1 MSIYNFLFI
10 QLGSELFNFYLK
22 GVEKLQRTLSL
33 PGAIA
38 VSIGGMLSGIFV
50 LPGLAVGITGSS
62 IWLAFLVASVCVL
75 PAVLSKAELATAMP
89 KSGGTYVYIE
99 RAFGPLFGTV
109 AGIGLWLS
117 LLLKSAF
124 SLVGLSAYL
133 YVLIKVDASSTKGIA
148 LIALLIVLLL
158 NVFGV
163 KKVEKTQL
171 VIVSISVVSL
181 IAIIFLGANSFDS
194 RLLDPVFPEGS
205 SGFIAGV
212 AFLYISYAGV
222 TKIAA
227 VAGEI
232 KNPEKNLPRT
242 MIISLFLI
250 TTVYVFVALVLVGNI
265 EASVLST
272 DIKPIYTLFQSIGG
286 NTFGYIAG
294 VVGVITLLSMANSGV
309 LASSR
314 FPFAMGKDKLM
325 PGFLGSISSKFMT
338 PIPAILTTSGLIALA
353 IIYLDVVKI
362 AKLASAF
369 KVLMFIF
376 TELSVIVLRETNAQ
390 WYNPSFRSPLYPYV
404 QIFGIV
410 SGIVLLT
417 FLGIMPLLSVFGVF
431 ALGFFIF
438 LLYGSKTNRSG
449 VIVNY
454 GMFSFLFKGSETKK
468 EALVKTKDA
477 KEIINTDAQV
487 VVPLLGEE
495 KSPEMLVEIASSITK
510 GSKLNTI
517 NLVEAPNQTF
527 LEAIDVDTPKSESIK
542 RRVLNLNNNLKID
555 VTYESVSTHN
565 VANSI
570 ENITGERK
578 CKWLVMGWDGRASSG
593 IWVGNPIGWVLQN
606 VNSSFALYKDNGVR
620 SFEKVVLA
628 LRPGRKNSVFVEV
641 AENICVSYSATLS
654 LLNIVP
660 EGTSEIE
667 IDKIKKASGSLISKT
682 KCKSELV
689 LIESSDPL
697 ETITGQSANYDLLIL
712 GTPEKDNWLNVLFGG
727 GRDKFVQ
734 NSVCSVLRLTIK

>member
-1 MSIYNFLFI
+1 M
-10 QLGSELFNFYLK
+10 K
-22 GVEKLQRTLSL
+22 KLQRTLSL

-38 VSIGGMLSGIFV
+38 VSVGGMLSGIFV

-62 IWLAFLVASVCVL
+62 VWLAFLVASLCIL
-75 PAVLSKAELATAMP
+75 PAVLSKSELATAMP

-99 RAFGPLFGTV
+99 RAFGPLFGTI

-133 YVLIKVDASSTKGIA
+133 YVLIEVDASLTKGIA
-148 LIALLIVLLL
+148 LLALLFILLL

-171 VIVSISVVSL
+171 VIVSISVLSL
-181 IAIIFLGANSFDS
+181 VGIIVFGTSSFDS
-194 RLLDPVFPEGS
+194 NLLEPVFIDGS
-205 SGFIAGV
+205 SGFITGV

-242 MIISLFLI
+242 MIFSLLLI
-250 TTVYVFVALVLVGNI
+250 TAIYVFVALVLVGNV
-265 EASVLST
+265 EASILST
-272 DIKPIYTLFQSIGG
+272 DIKPIHTLFQSIGG
-286 NTFGYIAG
+286 NALGYVAG
-294 VVGVITLLSMANSGV
+294 AVGVITLLSMANSGV

-325 PGFLGSISSKFMT
+325 PGFLGSVSSRFMT
-338 PIPAILTTSGLIALA
+338 PVSAIITTSTLIALA
-353 IIYLDVVKI
+353 ILFLDVVKI

-376 TELSVIVLRETNAQ
+376 NELSVIVLRETNAQ

-404 QIFGIV
+404 QLFGIF
-410 SGIVLLT
+410 SGIVLLAY
-417 FLGIMPLLSVFGVF
+417 LGIMPLISVFGVF
-431 ALGFFIF
+431 VLGFIIF
-438 LLYGSKTNRSG
+438 MIYGSKTDRSG
-449 VIVNY
+449 VISNY
-454 GMFSFLFKGSETKK
+454 GILSFLFKGKSTTESKAPSKNEISE
-468 EALVKTKDA
+468 
-477 KEIINTDAQV
+477 EIINSDAEV

-495 KSPEMLVEIASSITK
+495 KSPETLVEIACSFVK
-510 GSKLNTI
+510 NKKLNAV
-517 NLVEAPNQTF
+517 NLIEAPNQLF
-527 LEAIDVDTPKSESIK
+527 LEAVDVHSPKSESIK
-542 RRVLNLNNNLKID
+542 RRVLSLKKTLNADI
-555 VTYESVSTHN
+555 TYESVSTHN

-570 ENITGERK
+570 ENITGQRK
-578 CKWLVMGWDGRASSG
+578 CKWLVMGWEGRASSG
-593 IWVGNPIGWVLQN
+593 IWVGNPIGWILQN
-606 VNSSFALYKDNGVR
+606 VNSSFALYKDNGIR
-620 SFEKVVLA
+620 RFEKIVLA
-628 LRPGRKNSVFVEV
+628 LRPGRKNKAFIDV
-641 AENICVSYSATLS
+641 ANNICSFYGAKLT

-660 EGTSEIE
+660 NNETVSEKN
-667 IDKIKKASGSLISKT
+667 KIYESAKSLL
-682 KCKSELV
+682 SEVSCEKEV
-689 LIESSDPL
+689 LILESDNPIETVSD
-697 ETITGQSANYDLLIL
+697 QSANYDLLIL

-734 NSVCSVLRLTIK
+734 NSACSVLRLTIK

>member
-1 MSIYNFLFI
+1 M
-10 QLGSELFNFYLK
+10 K
-22 GVEKLQRTLSL
+22 KLQRTLSL

-38 VSIGGMLSGIFV
+38 VSVGGMLSGIFV

-62 IWLAFLVASVCVL
+62 VWLAFLVASLCIL
-75 PAVLSKAELATAMP
+75 PAVLSKSELATAMP

-99 RAFGPLFGTV
+99 RAFGPLFGTI

-133 YVLIKVDASSTKGIA
+133 YVLIEVDASLTKGIA
-148 LIALLIVLLL
+148 LLALFFILLL

-171 VIVSISVVSL
+171 IIVSISVLSL
-181 IAIIFLGANSFDS
+181 VGIIVFGTSSFDS
-194 RLLDPVFPEGS
+194 NLLEPVFVEGS
-205 SGFIAGV
+205 SGFITGV

-242 MIISLFLI
+242 MIFSLLLI
-250 TTVYVFVALVLVGNI
+250 TTIYVFVALVLVGNV
-265 EASVLST
+265 EASILST
-272 DIKPIYTLFQSIGG
+272 DIKPIHTLFQSIGG
-286 NTFGYIAG
+286 NALGYVAG
-294 VVGVITLLSMANSGV
+294 AVGVITLLSMANSGV

-325 PGFLGSISSKFMT
+325 PGFLGSVSSRFMT
-338 PIPAILTTSGLIALA
+338 PVSAIITTSTLIALA
-353 IIYLDVVKI
+353 ILFLDVVKI

-376 TELSVIVLRETNAQ
+376 NELSVIVLRETNAQ

-404 QIFGIV
+404 QLFGIF
-410 SGIVLLT
+410 SGIVLLAY
-417 FLGIMPLLSVFGVF
+417 LGIMPLISVFGVF
-431 ALGFFIF
+431 VLGFIIF
-438 LLYGSKTNRSG
+438 MIYGSKTDRSG
-449 VIVNY
+449 VISNY
-454 GMFSFLFKGSETKK
+454 GILSFLFKGKSTTESKAPSKNETSE
-468 EALVKTKDA
+468 
-477 KEIINTDAQV
+477 EIINSDAEV

-495 KSPEMLVEIASSITK
+495 KSPETLVEIACSFVK
-510 GSKLNTI
+510 NKKLNAV
-517 NLVEAPNQTF
+517 NLIEAPNQLF
-527 LEAIDVDTPKSESIK
+527 LEAVDVHSPKSESIK
-542 RRVLNLNNNLKID
+542 RRVLSLKKTLNADI
-555 VTYESVSTHN
+555 TYESVSTHN

-570 ENITGERK
+570 ENITGQRK
-578 CKWLVMGWDGRASSG
+578 CKWLVMGWEGRASSG
-593 IWVGNPIGWVLQN
+593 IWVGNPIGWILQN
-606 VNSSFALYKDNGVR
+606 VNSSFALYKDNGIR
-620 SFEKVVLA
+620 RFEKIVLA
-628 LRPGRKNSVFVEV
+628 LRPGRKNKAFIDV
-641 AENICVSYSATLS
+641 ANNICSFYGAKLT

-660 EGTSEIE
+660 NNETVSEKN
-667 IDKIKKASGSLISKT
+667 KIYDSAKSLL
-682 KCKSELV
+682 SEVSCEKEV
-689 LIESSDPL
+689 LILESDNPI
-697 ETITGQSANYDLLIL
+697 ETISDQSANYDLLIL

-734 NSVCSVLRLTIK
+734 NSACSVLRLTIK

>member
-1 MSIYNFLFI
+1 M
-10 QLGSELFNFYLK
+10 K
-22 GVEKLQRTLSL
+22 KLQRTLSL

-38 VSIGGMLSGIFV
+38 VSVGGMLSGIFV

-62 IWLAFLVASVCVL
+62 VWLAFLVASLCIL
-75 PAVLSKAELATAMP
+75 PAVLSKSELATAMP

-99 RAFGPLFGTV
+99 RAFGPLFGTI

-133 YVLIKVDASSTKGIA
+133 YVLIEVDASLTKGIA
-148 LIALLIVLLL
+148 LLALLFILLL

-171 VIVSISVVSL
+171 IIVSISVLSL
-181 IAIIFLGANSFDS
+181 VGIIVFGTSSFDS
-194 RLLDPVFPEGS
+194 NLLEPVFVDGS
-205 SGFIAGV
+205 SGFITGV

-242 MIISLFLI
+242 MIFSLLLI
-250 TTVYVFVALVLVGNI
+250 TTIYVFVALVLVGNV
-265 EASVLST
+265 EASILST
-272 DIKPIYTLFQSIGG
+272 DIKPIHTLFQSIGG
-286 NTFGYIAG
+286 NALGYVAG
-294 VVGVITLLSMANSGV
+294 AVGVITLLSMANSGV

-325 PGFLGSISSKFMT
+325 PGFLGSVSSRFMT
-338 PIPAILTTSGLIALA
+338 PVSAIITTSTLIALA
-353 IIYLDVVKI
+353 ILFLDVVKI

-376 TELSVIVLRETNAQ
+376 NELSVIVLRETNAQ

-404 QIFGIV
+404 QLFGIF
-410 SGIVLLT
+410 SGIVLLAY
-417 FLGIMPLLSVFGVF
+417 LGIMPLISVFGVF
-431 ALGFFIF
+431 VLGFIIF
-438 LLYGSKTNRSG
+438 MIYGSKTDRSG
-449 VIVNY
+449 VISNY
-454 GMFSFLFKGSETKK
+454 GILSFLFKGKSTTESKAPSKNEISE
-468 EALVKTKDA
+468 
-477 KEIINTDAQV
+477 EIINSDAEV

-495 KSPEMLVEIASSITK
+495 KSPETLVEIACSFVK
-510 GSKLNTI
+510 NKKLNAV
-517 NLVEAPNQTF
+517 NLIEAPNQLF
-527 LEAIDVDTPKSESIK
+527 LEAVDVHSPKSESIK
-542 RRVLNLNNNLKID
+542 RRVLSLKKTLNADI
-555 VTYESVSTHN
+555 TYESVSTHN

-570 ENITGERK
+570 ENITGQRK
-578 CKWLVMGWDGRASSG
+578 CKWLVMGWEGRASSG
-593 IWVGNPIGWVLQN
+593 IWVGNPIGWILQN
-606 VNSSFALYKDNGVR
+606 VNSSFALYKDNGIR
-620 SFEKVVLA
+620 RFEKIVLA
-628 LRPGRKNSVFVEV
+628 LRPGRKNKAFIDV
-641 AENICVSYSATLS
+641 ANNICSFYGAKLT

-660 EGTSEIE
+660 NNETVSEKN
-667 IDKIKKASGSLISKT
+667 KIYESAKSLLSGVSCEK
-682 KCKSELV
+682 EV
-689 LIESSDPL
+689 LILESDNPIETVSD
-697 ETITGQSANYDLLIL
+697 QSANYDLLIL

-734 NSVCSVLRLTIK
+734 NSACSVLRLTIK

>member
-1 MSIYNFLFI
+1 M
-10 QLGSELFNFYLK
+10 K
-22 GVEKLQRTLSL
+22 KLQRTLSL

-38 VSIGGMLSGIFV
+38 VSVGGMLSGIFV

-62 IWLAFLVASVCVL
+62 VWLAFLVASLCIL
-75 PAVLSKAELATAMP
+75 PAVLSKSELATAMP

-99 RAFGPLFGTV
+99 RAFGPLFGTI

-133 YVLIKVDASSTKGIA
+133 YVLIEVDASLTKGIA
-148 LIALLIVLLL
+148 LLALLFILLL

-171 VIVSISVVSL
+171 VIVSISVLSL
-181 IAIIFLGANSFDS
+181 VGIIVFGTSSFDS
-194 RLLDPVFPEGS
+194 NLLEPVFIDGS
-205 SGFIAGV
+205 SGFITGV

-242 MIISLFLI
+242 MIFSLLLI
-250 TTVYVFVALVLVGNI
+250 TTIYVFVALVLVGNV
-265 EASVLST
+265 EASILST
-272 DIKPIYTLFQSIGG
+272 DIKPIHTLFQSIGG
-286 NTFGYIAG
+286 NALGYVAG
-294 VVGVITLLSMANSGV
+294 AVGVITLLSMANSGV

-325 PGFLGSISSKFMT
+325 PGFLGSVSSRFMT
-338 PIPAILTTSGLIALA
+338 PVSAIITTSTLIALA
-353 IIYLDVVKI
+353 ILFLDVVKI

-376 TELSVIVLRETNAQ
+376 NELSVIVLRETNAQ

-404 QIFGIV
+404 QLFGIF
-410 SGIVLLT
+410 SGIVLLAY
-417 FLGIMPLLSVFGVF
+417 LGIMPLISVFGVF
-431 ALGFFIF
+431 VLGFIIF
-438 LLYGSKTNRSG
+438 MIYGSKTDRSG
-449 VIVNY
+449 VISNY
-454 GMFSFLFKGSETKK
+454 GILSFLFKGKSTTESKTPSKNEISE
-468 EALVKTKDA
+468 
-477 KEIINTDAQV
+477 EIINSDAEV

-495 KSPEMLVEIASSITK
+495 KSPETLVEIACSFVK
-510 GSKLNTI
+510 NKKLNAV
-517 NLVEAPNQTF
+517 NLIEAPNQLF
-527 LEAIDVDTPKSESIK
+527 LEAVDVHSPKSESIK
-542 RRVLNLNNNLKID
+542 RRVLSLKKTLNADI
-555 VTYESVSTHN
+555 TYESVSTHN

-570 ENITGERK
+570 ENITGQRK
-578 CKWLVMGWDGRASSG
+578 CKWLVMGWEGRASSG
-593 IWVGNPIGWVLQN
+593 IWVGNPIGWILQN
-606 VNSSFALYKDNGVR
+606 VNSSFALYKDNGIR
-620 SFEKVVLA
+620 RFEKIVLA
-628 LRPGRKNSVFVEV
+628 LRPGRKNKAFIDV
-641 AENICVSYSATLS
+641 ANNICSFYGAKLT

-660 EGTSEIE
+660 NNETVSEKN
-667 IDKIKKASGSLISKT
+667 KIYESAKSLLSGVSCEK
-682 KCKSELV
+682 EV
-689 LIESSDPL
+689 LILESDNPIETVSD
-697 ETITGQSANYDLLIL
+697 QSANYDLLIL

-734 NSVCSVLRLTIK
+734 NSACSVLRLTIK

>member
-1 MSIYNFLFI
+1 M
-10 QLGSELFNFYLK
+10 K
-22 GVEKLQRTLSL
+22 KLQRTLSL

-38 VSIGGMLSGIFV
+38 VSVGGMLSGIFV

-62 IWLAFLVASVCVL
+62 VWLAFLVASLCIL
-75 PAVLSKAELATAMP
+75 PAVLSKSELATAMP

-99 RAFGPLFGTV
+99 RAFGPLFGTI

-133 YVLIKVDASSTKGIA
+133 YVLIEVDASLTKGIA
-148 LIALLIVLLL
+148 LLALFFILLL

-171 VIVSISVVSL
+171 IIVSISVLSL
-181 IAIIFLGANSFDS
+181 VGIIFFGTSSFDS
-194 RLLDPVFPEGS
+194 NLLEPVFVDGS
-205 SGFIAGV
+205 SGFITGV

-242 MIISLFLI
+242 MIFSLLLI
-250 TTVYVFVALVLVGNI
+250 TTIYVFVALVLVGNV
-265 EASVLST
+265 EASILST
-272 DIKPIYTLFQSIGG
+272 DIKPIHTLFQSIGG
-286 NTFGYIAG
+286 NALGYVAG
-294 VVGVITLLSMANSGV
+294 AVGVITLLSMANSGV

-325 PGFLGSISSKFMT
+325 PGFLGSVSSRFMT
-338 PIPAILTTSGLIALA
+338 PVSAIITTSTLIALA
-353 IIYLDVVKI
+353 ILFLDVVKI

-376 TELSVIVLRETNAQ
+376 NELSVIVLRETNAQ

-404 QIFGIV
+404 QLFGIF
-410 SGIVLLT
+410 SGIVLLAY
-417 FLGIMPLLSVFGVF
+417 LGIMPLISVFGVF
-431 ALGFFIF
+431 VLGFIIF
-438 LLYGSKTNRSG
+438 MIYGSKTDRSG
-449 VIVNY
+449 VISNY
-454 GMFSFLFKGSETKK
+454 GILSFLFKGKSTTESKAPSKNETSE
-468 EALVKTKDA
+468 
-477 KEIINTDAQV
+477 EIINSDAEV

-495 KSPEMLVEIASSITK
+495 KSPETLVEIACSFVK
-510 GSKLNTI
+510 NKKLNAV
-517 NLVEAPNQTF
+517 NLIEAPNQLF
-527 LEAIDVDTPKSESIK
+527 LEAVDVHSPKSESIK
-542 RRVLNLNNNLKID
+542 RRVLSLKKTLNADI
-555 VTYESVSTHN
+555 TYESVSTHN

-570 ENITGERK
+570 ENITGQRK
-578 CKWLVMGWDGRASSG
+578 CKWLVMGWEGRASSG
-593 IWVGNPIGWVLQN
+593 IWVGNPIGWILQN
-606 VNSSFALYKDNGVR
+606 VNSSFALYKDNGIR
-620 SFEKVVLA
+620 RFEKIVLA
-628 LRPGRKNSVFVEV
+628 LRPGRKNKAFIDV
-641 AENICVSYSATLS
+641 ANNICSFYGAKLT

-660 EGTSEIE
+660 NNETVSEKN
-667 IDKIKKASGSLISKT
+667 KIYDSAKSLL
-682 KCKSELV
+682 SEVSCEKEV
-689 LIESSDPL
+689 LILESDNPIETVSD
-697 ETITGQSANYDLLIL
+697 QSANYDLLIL

-734 NSVCSVLRLTIK
+734 NSACSVLRLTIK

>member
-1 MSIYNFLFI
+1 M
-10 QLGSELFNFYLK
+10 K
-22 GVEKLQRTLSL
+22 KLQRTLSL

-62 IWLAFLVASVCVL
+62 VWLAFLVASLCIL
-75 PAVLSKAELATAMP
+75 PAVLSKSELATAMP

-133 YVLIKVDASSTKGIA
+133 YVLIEVDASSTKGIA
-148 LIALLIVLLL
+148 LIALLIILLL

-171 VIVSISVVSL
+171 VIVSISVISL

-194 RLLDPVFPEGS
+194 KLLDPVFTDGS

-250 TTVYVFVALVLVGNI
+250 TTVYIFVALVLVGNI

-272 DIKPIYTLFQSIGG
+272 DITPIHTLFQSIGG
-286 NTFGYIAG
+286 NTFGYVAG

-314 FPFAMGKDKLM
+314 FPFAMGKDRLM
-325 PGFLGSISSKFMT
+325 PGFLGSVSSKFMT

-376 TELSVIVLRETNAQ
+376 NELSVIVLRETNAQ

-438 LLYGSKTNRSG
+438 LLYGSKTDRSG

-454 GMFSFLFKGSETKK
+454 GMFSFLFKGSSSKK
-468 EALVKTKDA
+468 EALVKRKES

-495 KSPEMLVEIASSITK
+495 SSPEMLVEIASSITK

-542 RRVLNLNNNLKID
+542 RRVLNLNNSLKID

-593 IWVGNPIGWVLQN
+593 IWVGNPIGWILQN

-628 LRPGRKNSVFVEV
+628 LRPGRKNSAFIEV
-641 AENICVSYSATLS
+641 AENLCVSYDATLC
-654 LLNIVP
+654 LLNIIP
-660 EGTSEIE
+660 EDTSEKE
-667 IDKIKKASGSLISKT
+667 IYKIKKESGSLISKT

-689 LIESSDPL
+689 LIKSSDPL
-697 ETITGQSANYDLLIL
+697 ETITEQSANYDLLIL

>member
-1 MSIYNFLFI
+1 M
-10 QLGSELFNFYLK
+10 K
-22 GVEKLQRTLSL
+22 KLQRTLSL

-38 VSIGGMLSGIFV
+38 VSVGGMLSGIFV

-62 IWLAFLVASVCVL
+62 IWLAFLVAALCIL
-75 PAVLSKAELATAMP
+75 PAVLSKSELATAMP

-99 RAFGPLFGTV
+99 RAFGPLFGTI

-133 YVLIKVDASSTKGIA
+133 YVLIEVDSSLTKMIA
-148 LIALLIVLLL
+148 LSALLFILLL
-158 NVFGV
+158 NIFGV

-171 VIVSISVVSL
+171 VIVSISLLSL
-181 IAIIFLGANSFDS
+181 LFIIFFGFNSFDS
-194 RLLDPVFPEGS
+194 KLTEPVFSDGS
-205 SGFIAGV
+205 SGFISGV

-232 KNPEKNLPRT
+232 KNPEKNLPKT
-242 MIISLFLI
+242 MIVSLFLI

-272 DIKPIYTLFQSIGG
+272 DIKPIHTLFQSIGG

-314 FPFAMGKDKLM
+314 FPFAMGKDRLM
-325 PGFLGSISSKFMT
+325 PVYLGSVSSKFMT

-369 KVLMFIF
+369 KVLMFIS
-376 TELSVIVLRETNAQ
+376 TNLSIIVLRETNAQ
-390 WYNPSFRSPLYPYV
+390 WYNPSFRSPLYPFV
-404 QIFGIV
+404 QLFGII
-410 SGIVLLT
+410 SGIVLLGY
-417 FLGIMPLLSVFGVF
+417 LGIMPLISVIGVF
-431 ALGFFIF
+431 ILGFIIF
-438 LLYGSKTNRSG
+438 LMYGSKTDRSG
-449 VIVNY
+449 VISNY
-454 GMFSFLFKGSETKK
+454 GILSFLFKGKSSDQINVSQSNELSEET
-468 EALVKTKDA
+468 
-477 KEIINTDAQV
+477 INTDAEV
-487 VVPLLGEE
+487 VIPLLGEE
-495 KSPEMLVEIASSITK
+495 KSPEMLVEIASSIVNK
-510 GSKLNTI
+510 RKLNAV
-517 NLVEAPNQTF
+517 NLIEAPNQLF
-527 LEAIDVDTPKSESIK
+527 LEAVDTHSPKSESIK
-542 RRVLNLNNNLKID
+542 RRILNLNSKKEIN
-555 VTYESVSTHN
+555 VSYESVSTHN

-570 ENITGERK
+570 ENITGQRK
-578 CKWLVMGWDGRASSG
+578 CKWLVMGWDGRAQSG
-593 IWVGNPIGWVLQN
+593 ILVGNPIGWILRN

-628 LRPGRKNSVFVEV
+628 LRPGRKNSAFIEI
-641 AENICVSYSATLS
+641 AENLCFSYSATLS

-660 EGTSEIE
+660 EGTSEKE

-682 KCKSELV
+682 RCNSELV

-697 ETITGQSANYDLLIL
+697 ETITEQSANYDLLIL

>member
-1 MSIYNFLFI
+1 M
-10 QLGSELFNFYLK
+10 
-22 GVEKLQRTLSL
+22 

-38 VSIGGMLSGIFV
+38 VSVGGMLSGIFV

-62 IWLAFLVASVCVL
+62 VWLAFLVAALCIL
-75 PAVLSKAELATAMP
+75 PAVLSKSELATAMP

-99 RAFGPLFGTV
+99 RAFGPLFGTI

-133 YVLIKVDASSTKGIA
+133 YVLIEIDASSTKGIA
-148 LIALLIVLLL
+148 LFALLVILLL

-171 VIVSISVVSL
+171 IIVSISVLSL
-181 IAIIFLGANSFDS
+181 IGIVFFGTSSFDS
-194 RLLDPVFPEGS
+194 NLLEPVFVDGS
-205 SGFIAGV
+205 SGFITGV

-242 MIISLFLI
+242 MIFSLFLI
-250 TTVYVFVALVLVGNI
+250 TTIYVLVALVLVGNV

-286 NTFGYIAG
+286 NTLGYVAG
-294 VVGVITLLSMANSGV
+294 AVGVITLLSMANSGV

-314 FPFAMGKDKLM
+314 FPFAMGKDRLM
-325 PGFLGSISSKFMT
+325 PGFLGSVSSKFMT
-338 PIPAILTTSGLIALA
+338 PVSAIITTSALIALA
-353 IIYLDVVKI
+353 ILFLDVVKI

-376 TELSVIVLRETNAQ
+376 NELSVIVLRETNAQ

-404 QIFGIV
+404 QLFGIF
-410 SGIVLLT
+410 SGIVLLAY
-417 FLGIMPLLSVFGVF
+417 LGIMPLVSVFGVF
-431 ALGFFIF
+431 VLGFIIF
-438 LLYGSKTNRSG
+438 MVYGSKTDRSG
-449 VIVNY
+449 VISNY
-454 GMFSFLFKGSETKK
+454 GIFSFLFKGKSTIET
-468 EALVKTKDA
+468 EASSTNETFD
-477 KEIINTDAQV
+477 EIINSDAEV

-495 KSPEMLVEIASSITK
+495 KSPETLVEIACSFIK
-510 GSKLNTI
+510 NKKLNAV
-517 NLVEAPNQTF
+517 NLIEAPNQLF
-527 LEAIDVDTPKSESIK
+527 LEAVDVHSPKSESIK
-542 RRVLNLNNNLKID
+542 RRVLNLKKSLNTDI
-555 VTYESVSTHN
+555 TYESVSTHN

-570 ENITGERK
+570 ENITGQRK
-578 CKWLVMGWDGRASSG
+578 CKWLVMGWEGRASYG
-593 IWVGNPIGWVLQN
+593 IWVGNPIGWILRN
-606 VNSSFALYKDNGVR
+606 VNSSFALYKDNGIR
-620 SFEKVVLA
+620 RFEKVVLA
-628 LRPGRKNSVFVEV
+628 LRPGRKNSAFIDV
-641 AENICVSYSATLS
+641 ADNICCFYGAKLS

-660 EGTSEIE
+660 EG
-667 IDKIKKASGSLISKT
+667 IKNNKKT
-682 KCKSELV
+682 KLKNDSNLLIENTKSQSELV
-689 LIESSDPL
+689 VVESDDAL
-697 ETITGQSANYDLLIL
+697 QTITDISANYDLLIL
-712 GTPEKDNWLNVLFGG
+712 GTPEKDNWLSVLFSGG
-727 GRDKFVQ
+727 KDKFVQ